1 MLGTF
6 KSVAGA
12 IKLRLNKVRI
22 DTAVFRLHYRVTFI
36 ILVVSSILVSSR
48 HYLGEHIHCI
58 HDSKIR
64 QDVINSYCFISA
76 TYTVPAITHDP
87 RNFGKESQASYA
99 GLGPYDPEQDEVTY
113 HAYYQWVP
121 FVLFLQALMFYAPY
135 SLWKAW
141 EKSKVKTIIQGLNLF
156 EIRED
161 DPGRKKKECI
171 LANYL
176 NDTLH
181 EHNGYALRLFF
192 CEALN
197 VANVIGQI
205 FLVDKFLGG
214 EFMRYGLEVI
224 KFLDQDPESRYD
236 PMARVFPKITKC
248 VFHKFGASGMFY
260 ISFRHVF
267 CLKNEFDKLERENV
281 DS

>member
-1 MLGTF
+1 
-6 KSVAGA
+6 
-12 IKLRLNKVRI
+12 
-22 DTAVFRLHYRVTFI
+22 
-36 ILVVSSILVSSR
+36 
-48 HYLGEHIHCI
+48 
-58 HDSKIR
+58 
-64 QDVINSYCFISA
+64 
-76 TYTVPAITHDP
+76 
-87 RNFGKESQASYA
+87 
-99 GLGPYDPEQDEVTY
+99 
-113 HAYYQWVP
+113 
-121 FVLFLQALMFYAPY
+121 MFYAPY

-281 DS
+281 DSWRRAQQLHY